1 MNRSR
6 VLILL
11 GILLLV
17 GAVAVLVIL
26 PPLLTP
32 PPAVEQLPTPKPEI
46 PTTEIVIAAQDIP
59 RGTIIRR

>member
-17 GAVAVLVIL
+17 GALAVLVIFPQVL
-26 PPLLTP
+26 ANSATYSRHRP
-32 PPAVEQLPTPKPEI
+32 QLPKS
-46 PTTEIVIAAQDIP
+46 
-59 RGTIIRR
+59 

>member
-26 PPLLTP
+26 PPSAYSATC
-32 PPAVEQLPTPKPEI
+32 
-46 PTTEIVIAAQDIP
+46 
-59 RGTIIRR
+59 RRTASDPDA